1 MVVVKSTTPYY
12 TRSNSRKYHLT
23 VESVAVASEQQ
34 WRYQTFIPTS
44 NPSKISNGTKSKNVN
59 TLLDFVSD
67 AALVTPKI
75 TDQLQIEDQ

>member
-1 MVVVKSTTPYY
+1 M
-12 TRSNSRKYHLT
+12 SNNEGIKW
-23 VESVAVASEQQ
+23 QN
-34 WRYQTFIPTS
+34 IPTS

-75 TDQLQIEDQ
+75 TDQLQIEDQQKRLNVSKAIQKPVTTLSEFVDFSL